1 MNEEAEF
8 KLTSILGEFFRDSFY
23 KEAIINLRK
32 SLAERNDY
40 QKWEKVIRLI
50 INRDLEA
57 GEPLTFVQNTAN
69 LPLDENSDEEAYRWL
84 TLMLINSMGAED
96 SPVIEY

>member
-1 MNEEAEF
+1 MKEEAEF
-8 KLTSILGEFFRDSFY
+8 KLKSILGEFFRDSFY

-40 QKWEKVIRLI
+40 QRWEKVIRLI
-50 INRDLEA
+50 INRELEA
-57 GEPLTFVQNTAN
+57 GKPLSFVHNTAN
-69 LPLDENSDEEAYRWL
+69 LPLDENSDEEAYKWL